1 MLRSARI
8 ERATK
13 LILLSISDNEF
24 PSFLASKFMS
34 YSDMTLPSSKISSYQ
49 VVSLKN
55 DLDDARSEDD
65 AKEKSLY
72 DMRKRGRHV

>member
-1 MLRSARI
+1 VLRSARI